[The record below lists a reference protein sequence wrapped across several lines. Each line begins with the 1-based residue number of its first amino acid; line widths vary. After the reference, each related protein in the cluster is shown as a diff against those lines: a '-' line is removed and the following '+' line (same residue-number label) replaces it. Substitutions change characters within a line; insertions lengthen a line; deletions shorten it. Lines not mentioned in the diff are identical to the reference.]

1 MIALRI
7 LEQVWCTI
15 CPPLAPSCGVNQKAS
30 TFPWPLADGWQLAIG
45 SGSGLLG
52 AITVHN
58 LNTGMLASRPGRGRR
73 RASQPSQ
80 VTQKTA
86 LNMAD
91 KAGRRIGQAAS
102 RDMILQAR
110 RSMHE
115 NSWLDYW
122 NPTDMGVGSVS
133 CVQAPCLDVIAHCFA
148 RSRVLCNHPENR
160 GAGAAGNNK
169 MKRTGDCS
177 TTTVMLDDNRW
188 DPIPACRHLHDGRI

>member
-15 CPPLAPSCGVNQKAS
+15 SPPLAPSCGVNQKAS

-115 NSWLDYW
+115 NSWLDYLEPNGHGGW
-122 NPTDMGVGSVS
+122 FCFVRPSALSRRNRSLLCSIESP
-133 CVQAPCLDVIAHCFA
+133 VQSSRES
-148 RSRVLCNHPENR
+148 RSRGGRKQQDETNR
-160 GAGAAGNNK
+160 G
-169 MKRTGDCS
+169 
-177 TTTVMLDDNRW
+177 LQHDDGYAR
-188 DPIPACRHLHDGRI
+188 